1 MLETVLTHLK
11 NWFVV
16 PHGVHEGIFNIQDNT
31 LILPYLQEGQY
42 YRICGSVFN
51 DGLHKYGD
59 SADKLQNETFT
70 GTVWA
75 LAIPKAVV
83 ELATEI
89 EEWQAKNGD
98 AAQSPFA
105 SESFGGYSY
114 SKATDSTTG
123 RPVTWETA
131 FHSKLNPYR
140 KARETAPVRPRWERH
155 ERWRGFNGSY

>member
-1 MLETVLTHLK
+1 MLEAVLMHLK

-16 PHGVHEGIFNIQDNT
+16 PCGVHEGVYTIENST
-31 LILPYLQEGQY
+31 LKLPFLQNGQY

-59 SADKLQNETFT
+59 IEDKLQNETFT

-83 ELATEI
+83 ELSVKI
-89 EEWQAKNGD
+89 EEWQSKNGE
-98 AAQSPFA
+98 AVASPYS

-114 SKATDSTTG
+114 TKATDSTTG
-123 RPVTWETA
+123 AVATWETV
-131 FHSKLNPYR
+131 FRSQLNPYR
-140 KARETAPVRPRWERH
+140 KLRENAPVKPWGGRYEP
-155 ERWRGFNGSY
+155 N

>member
-1 MLETVLTHLK
+1 MLETVLNHLK

-16 PHGVHEGIFNIQDNT
+16 PCGVHEGVYTIENST
-31 LILPYLQEGQY
+31 LELTFLQNGQY

-59 SADKLQNETFT
+59 IEDKLQNETFT

-83 ELATEI
+83 DLSVKI
-89 EEWQAKNGD
+89 EEWQTKNGE
-98 AAQSPFA
+98 AVASPFS

-114 SKATDSTTG
+114 TKATDSDTG
-123 RPVTWETA
+123 KAVTWETV
-131 FHSKLNPYR
+131 FRSQLNPYR
-140 KARETAPVRPRWERH
+140 KIRETAHVKPWGGRW
-155 ERWRGFNGSY
+155 NAY

>member
-1 MLETVLTHLK
+1 MLEAVLTHLK

-16 PHGVHEGIFNIQDNT
+16 PCGVHEGIYMIENSSLD
-31 LILPYLQEGQY
+31 LPFLQNGQY

-59 SADKLQNETFT
+59 TEDILQNETFA

-83 ELATEI
+83 DLSAKI
-89 EEWQAKNGD
+89 EEWQNKNGE
-98 AAQSPFA
+98 AVASPFT

-114 SKATDSTTG
+114 TKATDPNSG
-123 RPVTWETA
+123 GAVTWETA
-131 FHSKLNPYR
+131 FRSQLNPWR
-140 KARETAPVRPRWERH
+140 KLRETAPCEAVGRLL
-155 ERWRGFNGSY
+155 